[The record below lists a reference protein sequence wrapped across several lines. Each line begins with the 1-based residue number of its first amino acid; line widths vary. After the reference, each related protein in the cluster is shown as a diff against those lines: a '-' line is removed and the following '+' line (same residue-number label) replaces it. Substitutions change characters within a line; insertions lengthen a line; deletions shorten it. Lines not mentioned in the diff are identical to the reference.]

1 MKEEDF
7 EENIQHGMKIV
18 EKFLSESETQV
29 QEGKTLIKV
38 EFEDMEKKIKTEVK
52 EEDFEEDIQLGMEIV
67 EKFLNESETQVQEG
81 KNLIKVELKDME
93 KSTKSEFQTE
103 IKPKT
108 EEKKE
113 DFEEHVQHG
122 MEIVEKFLNESETQ
136 LQAGKNLIKVEFEDL
151 QKSTKSEFKAE
162 IKPKTEVKKKHIYK
176 GSRNRLCARFPTPIS
191 TPESNSLKKI
201 LKKISN
207 LETDAQNLRLA

>member
-1 MKEEDF
+1 MASNLESNSQKRICKEISTDDLKIKVEFEDQEMKIKTEVKEENF
-7 EENIQHGMKIV
+7 GEHVQHGMEIV
-18 EKFLSESETQV
+18 EKFLNESETQL
-29 QEGKTLIKV
+29 QAGKNLIKV
-38 EFEDMEKKIKTEVK
+38 EFEDLQKSTKSEFKAEIFDTRIQFFK
-52 EEDFEEDIQLGMEIV
+52 EDFEEDIQLGMEIV

-136 LQAGKNLIKVEFEDL
+136 LQEFRDPL
-151 QKSTKSEFKAE
+151 
-162 IKPKTEVKKKHIYK
+162 
-176 GSRNRLCARFPTPIS
+176 
-191 TPESNSLKKI
+191 
-201 LKKISN
+201 
-207 LETDAQNLRLA
+207 